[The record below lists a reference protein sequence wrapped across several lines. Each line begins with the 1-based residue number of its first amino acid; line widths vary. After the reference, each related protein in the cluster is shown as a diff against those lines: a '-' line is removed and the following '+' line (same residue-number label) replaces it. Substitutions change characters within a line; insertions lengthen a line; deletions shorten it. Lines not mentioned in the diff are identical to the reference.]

1 MIDPFTAL
9 AIAQSAVTGIKKAVA
24 LGKDVKSLI
33 TEFSSFYENADHVHI
48 ASTKMRVA
56 NLGKTDAQINADALK
71 IAMASKMLREHER
84 ELKDMLFWSGNA
96 QVWEEMMAERVRMGK
111 ERAAAEK
118 QIADQKQKSREAA
131 YNLFWNVMLFVAIV
145 ALVVPIVGLTL
156 AFTSRG

>member
-9 AIAQSAVTGIKKAVA
+9 AIAQSAVTGIKKAVS
-24 LGKDVKSLI
+24 LGKDIKSLVN
-33 TEFSSFYENADHVHI
+33 EFSSFYENADHVHI

-56 NLGKTDAQINADALK
+56 NLGKSDAQINSDALK
-71 IAMASKMLREHER
+71 IAMASKVLREHER

-111 ERAAAEK
+111 ERAAMEK
-118 QIADQKQKSREAA
+118 QLANQKQKNREAA
-131 YNLFWNVMLFVAIV
+131 YNTFWNVLLFVALV

-156 AFTSRG
+156 AFSSRG